1 MHQEL
6 IVLCGL
12 IIKALSLASVSTSL
26 ILYITNNL
34 LLIISSLIIIRS
46 IETAFVF
53 VCIVEFKP
61 QTKKNSWLPILMIIQ
76 YKFDAKK
83 ISISKQH
90 TFYNKQL
97 SLENHSILIIN

>member
-34 LLIISSLIIIRS
+34 LLIISTLIIIRS

-53 VCIVEFKP
+53 VCIVGFKP
-61 QTKKNSWLPILMIIQ
+61 QTKKRNSWLPIFDNNSIQ
-76 YKFDAKK
+76 
-83 ISISKQH
+83 I
-90 TFYNKQL
+90 
-97 SLENHSILIIN
+97 

>member
-12 IIKALSLASVSTSL
+12 IIKAVFGISFYFIDIVYNEQLVTY
-26 ILYITNNL
+26 YI
-34 LLIISSLIIIRS
+34 SLIIIRS

-61 QTKKNSWLPILMIIQ
+61 QTKKKKLVANFDDNSIQ
-76 YKFDAKK
+76 
-83 ISISKQH
+83 I
-90 TFYNKQL
+90 
-97 SLENHSILIIN
+97 

>member
-61 QTKKNSWLPILMIIQ
+61 QTKKKIVGCQFLMIIQ

-83 ISISKQH
+83 RFLLANNI
-90 TFYNKQL
+90 
-97 SLENHSILIIN
+97 HSIKYN